1 MALIIHKFG
10 GTSVGSAE
18 RFAAAAEIVARQE
31 HQPVVVVSA
40 MSGVTNQ
47 LIAGAR
53 AAAEGRDTVY
63 REIKAGLL
71 TRHLGVVDALLTRSR
86 ERLEVGGFI
95 EDRLHELERLY
106 RSIAVLGEVTARGL
120 DTVASFGEQLSSH
133 ILAATLRERDLR
145 AEAVSATEAVVTD
158 DTFGAAK
165 PLMAQTR
172 ARLQARVKPLVER
185 GVIPVIT
192 GYIGATEAGVTTTLG
207 RGGSD
212 FTAAIVA
219 AGLDADEVW
228 IWSDVDGILT
238 ADPNIVPQART
249 LPELSYSEAADL
261 AYYGADVLHP
271 KTVGPVVAANIPL
284 RLRNSFHPQHPG
296 TLVLQSP
303 RADRQRLPAIIS
315 TDGLTLIAVGS
326 RDDAPLAASWNLA
339 LTARALQCLSAAG
352 VDVPMF
358 SQSFSEHTLNLV
370 LREQDQAH
378 ALRVLKSEFDQLDAA
393 AFMLGVK
400 EKVATISV
408 VGVPGWNSKG
418 IVSHAFAAL
427 GELGTRVIAVAQ
439 AATEY
444 NVSFCIPEDQMA
456 DAVRFLHRELG
467 LEQNHES

>member
-1 MALIIHKFG
+1 MTLIIHKFG
-10 GTSVGSAE
+10 GTSVKDAE
-18 RFAAAAEIVARQE
+18 RIAAVAEILTQVE
-31 HQPVVVVSA
+31 HRPVVVVSA

-71 TRHLGVVDALLTRSR
+71 TRHLGAVDALLTQSR
-86 ERLEVGGFI
+86 ERLEVGGFV

-106 RSIAVLGEVTARGL
+106 RSIAVLGEVTVRGL
-120 DTVASFGEQLSSH
+120 DAVSSFGEQLSSH
-133 ILAATLRERDLR
+133 ILAAALRERRAR
-145 AEAVSATEAVVTD
+145 AEAISATEAIVTD
-158 DTFGAAK
+158 DTFGAAR
-165 PLMAQTR
+165 PLMAATR
-172 ARLQARVKPLVER
+172 TRLLARVKPLVER
-185 GVIPVIT
+185 GVIPIIT
-192 GYIGATEAGVTTTLG
+192 GYIGATETGVTTTFG

-219 AGLDADEVW
+219 AGLDADEIW

-271 KTVGPVVAANIPL
+271 KTVVPVVAAGIPL
-284 RLRNSFHPQHPG
+284 RLRNSFNPQHPG
-296 TLVLQSP
+296 TLVVQAP
-303 RADRQRLPAIIS
+303 HADRERLPAIIS
-315 TDGLTLIAVGS
+315 TNGLTLVAVGS
-326 RDDAPLAASWNLA
+326 RDDTWNLA
-339 LTARALQCLSAAG
+339 LTARALQCLSAAS

-358 SQSFSEHTLNLV
+358 SQSFSEHMLNLV
-370 LREQDQAH
+370 LHEQDQAH
-378 ALRVLKSEFDQLDAA
+378 ALKVLQAEFDRARIDN
-393 AFMLGVK
+393 FTFGVK
-400 EKVATISV
+400 EKVATVSI
-408 VGVPGWNSKG
+408 VGAPGWNTKG

-439 AATEY
+439 AATEH

-456 DAVRFLHRELG
+456 DTVRFLHRDLG
-467 LEQNHES
+467 LEGGRE